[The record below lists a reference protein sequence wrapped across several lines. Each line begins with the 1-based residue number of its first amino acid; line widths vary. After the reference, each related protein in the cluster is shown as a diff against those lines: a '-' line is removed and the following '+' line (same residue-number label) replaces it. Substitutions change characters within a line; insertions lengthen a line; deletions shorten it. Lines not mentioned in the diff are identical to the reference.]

1 MFKRFLSWFKKK
13 KATVLVTIVD
23 KAELPFVCYSLQE
36 AELVV
41 FVENEEEAAEVT
53 AIYLDFML
61 NTNSNIN
68 VQTYDTRR
76 RKIVES
82 S

>member
-23 KAELPFVCYSLQE
+23 NAELPFICYSLQE

-76 RKIVES
+76 RKIVE
-82 S
+82 